1 MGLKR
6 NEQQGVCS
14 CCGRNTVLTFHHLI
28 PRKLHRRTA
37 FKKRYS
43 REDLNQGIAVCR
55 ACHNGI
61 HDLYT
66 EMQLAK
72 TFSSLEA
79 LLADPA
85 LQIHFEW
92 VSKQRVSN

>member
-1 MGLKR
+1 MGSKR
-6 NEQQGVCS
+6 YEHQGSCA
-14 CCGRNTVLTFHHLI
+14 CCGRMTTLTFHHLI

-43 REDLNQGIAVCR
+43 REELNQGIAVCR

-61 HDLYT
+61 HDLYN

-72 TFSSLEA
+72 EFSNLNA
-79 LLADPA
+79 LLADAA
-85 LQIHFEW
+85 LQRHFAW
-92 VSKQRVSN
+92 VAKQK

>member
-6 NEQQGVCS
+6 HEHQGICT
-14 CCGRNTVLTFHHLI
+14 CCGRITTLTFHHLI

-37 FKKRYS
+37 FKKRYN
-43 REDLNQGIAVCR
+43 REELNQGIAVCR
-55 ACHNGI
+55 TCHNGI
-61 HDLYT
+61 HALYT

-72 TFSSLEA
+72 RFASLNA

-85 LQIHFEW
+85 LQTHFAW
-92 VSKQRVSN
+92 VAKQK

>member
-1 MGLKR
+1 MGLKHS
-6 NEQQGVCS
+6 EHFGVCT
-14 CCGRNTVLTFHHLI
+14 CCGRNTALTFHHLI

-37 FKKRYS
+37 FKKKYGRD
-43 REDLNQGIAVCR
+43 ELNQGIAVCR
-55 ACHNGI
+55 LCHNGI

-72 TFSSLEA
+72 AFISLQA

-85 LQIHFEW
+85 LQLHFAW
-92 VSKQRVSN
+92 VAKQK

>member
-1 MGLKR
+1 MALKR
-6 NEQQGVCS
+6 NEQQGICT
-14 CCGRNTVLTFHHLI
+14 CCGRTTLLTFHHLI

-43 REDLNQGIAVCR
+43 REELNQGIAVCR
-55 ACHNGI
+55 VCHNGI

-72 TFSSLEA
+72 EFSNLKA
-79 LLADPA
+79 LLADAA
-85 LQIHFEW
+85 LQNHFAW
-92 VSKQRVSN
+92 VAKQK